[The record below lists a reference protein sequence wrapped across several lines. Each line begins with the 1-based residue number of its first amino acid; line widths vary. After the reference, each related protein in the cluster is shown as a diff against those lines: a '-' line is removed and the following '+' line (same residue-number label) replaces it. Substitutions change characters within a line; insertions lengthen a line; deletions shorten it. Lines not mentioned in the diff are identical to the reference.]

1 MRYFLAVVALV
12 LCVSFSG
19 AFVPPC
25 AFGVRK
31 STNLNMALA
40 ENAKVVLIT
49 GASQG
54 LGKAMALEIAKYG
67 HKLIVNFY
75 PGCEEA
81 AQQTV
86 DEIALLGGDGI
97 AIAADCTKPEQ
108 VHKMFDQ
115 ALDHYGKVDV
125 VVNNAG
131 ITKDNLVPRMKPE
144 DFKAVIDVNLSGD
157 FYVCQAFL
165 QAAAKT
171 KCEGRIINIASVVG
185 QIGNPGQS
193 NYAASKG
200 GVIGFTKSLAREVA
214 GDNIKVNV
222 ICPGFIETPMT
233 AKLTDEQL
241 EKSIRS
247 IPLQRLGK
255 PEEVAAMVRF
265 LAVDEGADYI
275 TGHCFDVDGGVGIAA
290 A

>member
-1 MRYFLAVVALV
+1 MRSFLAVAALT
-12 LCVSFSG
+12 LFVSSSM
-19 AFVPPC
+19 AFVPHS
-25 AFGVRK
+25 AFGARRF
-31 STNLNMALA
+31 TNLNMALA
-40 ENAKVVLIT
+40 ENPKVVLIT

-54 LGKAMALEIAKYG
+54 LGKAMALEIAKHG

-75 PGCEEA
+75 PGLEED

-86 DEIALLGGDGI
+86 DEIALAGGEGI

-131 ITKDNLVPRMKPE
+131 ITKDNLVPRMKAE

-157 FYVCQAFL
+157 FYVCQGFL
-165 QAAAKT
+165 EAAAKT

-185 QIGNPGQS
+185 QIGNPGQC

-200 GVIGFTKSLAREVA
+200 GVIGFTKALAKEVA
-214 GDNIKVNV
+214 GDNIKVNA

-241 EKSIRS
+241 EKSIKS

>member
-1 MRYFLAVVALV
+1 
-12 LCVSFSG
+12 
-19 AFVPPC
+19 
-25 AFGVRK
+25 
-31 STNLNMALA
+31 MALA

-54 LGKAMALEIAKYG
+54 LGKAMALEIAKHG
-67 HKLIVNFY
+67 HKIIVNFY
-75 PGCEEA
+75 PGLEES
-81 AQQTV
+81 AQKAV
-86 DEIALLGGDGI
+86 DEIALAGGDGI
-97 AIAADCTKPEQ
+97 AIAADCTNTEQ
-108 VHKMFDQ
+108 VHKMFDR
-115 ALDHYGKVDV
+115 ALDHYGRVDV

-131 ITKDNLVPRMKPE
+131 ITKDNLVPRMKAE
-144 DFKAVIDVNLSGD
+144 DFQAVINVNLSGD

-165 QAAAKT
+165 EAAAKT

-185 QIGNPGQS
+185 QIGNPGQC

-200 GVIGFTKSLAREVA
+200 GVIGFTKALAKEVA
-214 GDNIKVNV
+214 VDNIKVNA

-233 AKLTDEQL
+233 AKLTEEQL
-241 EKSIRS
+241 QKSIKS

-265 LAVDEGADYI
+265 LAIDEGAEYI